1 MIGGGAIKI
10 KKVLLGRDGGFIDSW
25 GNRNKG
31 NSNNKKR
38 IDITPLDALTIAS
51 SMINCSYTAATE
63 GAFDESGGVGL
74 VNVGTIT
81 VMDDLD
87 KNPHPN
93 PHKVSD
99 STRPFLTKQGPYR
112 NPGIRDPFLTKQGPY
127 RCFSHLF
134 SFGFISNIHAHD
146 LLLLHMSCASIC
158 IISSFPSV
166 AGEAS
171 FFKVSGL
178 DVVGKFD

>member
-51 SMINCSYTAATE
+51 SMLNCSYTAATE
-63 GAFDESGGVGL
+63 GAFDESGGVCL
-74 VNVGTIT
+74 VYVGTIT

-93 PHKVSD
+93 PHNKRYVYR
-99 STRPFLTKQGPYR
+99 STSLQ
-112 NPGIRDPFLTKQGPY
+112 
-127 RCFSHLF
+127 
-134 SFGFISNIHAHD
+134 
-146 LLLLHMSCASIC
+146 
-158 IISSFPSV
+158 
-166 AGEAS
+166 
-171 FFKVSGL
+171 
-178 DVVGKFD
+178 